1 MKLCGWIKPSN
12 SQLTMTVETKSRRS
26 AETLTVLG
34 YTLLRLP
41 KFLLGEPK
49 GESDVFIEILSDLCG
64 CGLIAGSF
72 VYSEP
77 ILNS

>member
-1 MKLCGWIKPSN
+1 MKLSGGNVPDN

-41 KFLLGEPK
+41 KFFFGEPK
-49 GESDVFIEILSDLCG
+49 GESDVFIEMLADLISFCG
-64 CGLIAGSF
+64 
-72 VYSEP
+72 
-77 ILNS
+77 